1 VSDEAK
7 GPATQPAAP
16 TAPPP
21 LAGIALAVTSL
32 ALALGTFMQVLDGTI
47 ANVSLPTIAGNLG
60 VSPDSGTWVITSFA
74 CANGV
79 TVPLTGWLM
88 MRFGVVRTFTV
99 SVIAFTIASLLCGIA
114 WSLPSLIL
122 FRILQGAV
130 SGPMIPGSQAL
141 LIAIFPPHKRGTALA
156 IWSMTTLVAPV
167 LGPVLGG
174 YISDN
179 YHWGWIFLINVPVG
193 LLASFVTWRNLAS
206 RETPTRK
213 LPIDTVGL
221 ILLAFW
227 VFSLQTMLDL
237 GKDRDWFHNTLIVAL
252 TICAGVGFF
261 AWMIWELT
269 DKHPAVD
276 LTLFKRRNFSFG
288 AVALCL
294 GYAVFFANNLLLPL
308 WLQQYMGYNATWAG
322 IVAAPS
328 GMVAVIATPFVSKL
342 KLDPR
347 LLATISFLAFGGSY
361 FMRSHY
367 TPDASFWVLT
377 APLFLQGF
385 AMSLFFVQLL
395 NISFDGLPPEKV
407 PSASGISNFA
417 RITAGSFAASII
429 TTSWDRREAL
439 HQARLTET
447 GTLFSPIY
455 NQAVQ
460 QLQQL
465 GQSPLQA
472 AGSIYRQII
481 NQAYLLSSVE
491 LFWLSG
497 WLCVVLIPV
506 IWLCRRPAPSD
517 VVHAAD

>member
-1 VSDEAK
+1 MSDGAT
-7 GPATQPAAP
+7 GPATQPA
-16 TAPPP
+16 APPP
-21 LAGIALAVTSL
+21 LAGIALAVTAL

-47 ANVSLPTIAGNLG
+47 ANVALPTVSGNLG
-60 VSPDSGTWVITSFA
+60 VSVDSGTWVITSFA

-88 MRFGVVRTFTV
+88 QRFGVVRTFTF
-99 SVIAFTIASLLCGIA
+99 SVIAFTIASFLCGIA
-114 WSLPSLIL
+114 WSLPSLIM

-179 YHWGWIFLINVPVG
+179 YPWGWIFLINVPVG
-193 LLASFVTWRNLAS
+193 ILAGLITWRSLAS

-221 ILLAFW
+221 LLLTFW

-237 GKDRDWFHNTLIVAL
+237 GKDRDWFNNTLIVVL
-252 TICAGVGFF
+252 TICAIVGFV
-261 AWMIWELT
+261 AWVIWEMT
-269 DKHPAVD
+269 DKQPAVD

-288 AVALCL
+288 VLALSL

-322 IVAAPS
+322 LVAAPS
-328 GMVAVIATPFVSKL
+328 GAVAVLATPFVTRL
-342 KLDPR
+342 KLDAR
-347 LLATISFLAFGGSY
+347 ILASLSFIGFAASF

-367 TPDASFWVLT
+367 TPDASFWVLA
-377 APLFLQGF
+377 APLFVQGF

-395 NISFDGLPPEKV
+395 NILLDGLPPEKL
-407 PSASGISNFA
+407 PSASGISNFV
-417 RITAGSFAASII
+417 RITSGSFAASII
-429 TTSWDRREAL
+429 TTAWDRREAL
-439 HQARLTET
+439 HQSRQAE
-447 GTLFSPIY
+447 GSTLFSPIY
-455 NQAVQ
+455 NQAIGRIQ
-460 QLQQL
+460 QF
-465 GQSPLQA
+465 GESPLQA
-472 AGSIYRQII
+472 AGSVYRQVI
-481 NQAYLLSSVE
+481 NQAYLLSSLD

-497 WLCVVLIPV
+497 WLTVIMIPV
-506 IWLCRRPAPSD
+506 IWLCRRPAPSTM
-517 VVHAAD
+517 VHAAD

>member
-1 VSDEAK
+1 MS
-7 GPATQPAAP
+7 GPADAS
-16 TAPPP
+16 APPP
-21 LAGIALAVTSL
+21 LTGAALWITAT

-47 ANVSLPTIAGNLG
+47 ANVALPTVAGNLG
-60 VSPDSGTWVITSFA
+60 VSTDSGTWVITSFA

-88 MRFGVVRTFTV
+88 GRFGVVRTFTV
-99 SVIAFTIASLLCGIA
+99 SVIAFTVASLLCGIA
-114 WSLPSLIL
+114 WSLPSLIG

-141 LIAIFPPHKRGTALA
+141 LIAIFPADKRSTALA
-156 IWSMTTLVAPV
+156 MWSMTTLVAPV

-193 LLASFVTWRNLAS
+193 IIAGAITWRGLAS

-237 GKDRDWFHNTLIVAL
+237 GKDRDWFHNNLIVVL
-252 TICAGVGFF
+252 TIFAIVGFI

-269 DKHPAVD
+269 DKTPAVD
-276 LTLFKRRNFSFG
+276 LTLFKRRNFGFG
-288 AVALCL
+288 VLALCL

-328 GMVAVIATPFVSKL
+328 GMVAVLATPFVSKL

-347 LLATISFLAFGGSY
+347 LMASAAFLAFAGSF

-385 AMSLFFVQLL
+385 AMSMFFVQLIT
-395 NISFDGLPPEKV
+395 ISFDGLPAEKV

-417 RITAGSFAASII
+417 RITGGSFAASLI
-429 TTSWDRREAL
+429 TTYWDRREAL
-439 HQARLTET
+439 HQSRLVE
-447 GTLFSPIY
+447 GANSFSPIY
-455 NQAVQ
+455 RQALDQ
-460 QLQQL
+460 IQAF
-465 GQSPLQA
+465 GQPPLQA
-472 AGSIYRQII
+472 AASVMHQVV
-481 NQAYLLSSVE
+481 NQAYLLSSLE

-497 WLCVVLIPV
+497 WLCVVMIPA
-506 IWLCRRPAPSD
+506 IWLCRKPAPSD
-517 VVHAAD
+517 HVVAAD